1 MSEIQQNLA
10 KNLKEI
16 RKEKGLHQSQVA
28 KKSGVIASTYS
39 RIETCNVSPNLTTLI
54 SIAEALEVSM
64 AELFKR
70 TELKD
75 KSIVEKV
82 EMINGLS
89 EYNRNVVGIL
99 FDSIIEKDKLE
110 KLQEVKMKSRLA
122 ELEKVRNKTF

>member
-16 RKEKGLHQSQVA
+16 RKEKGLHQSQIA

-54 SIAEALEVSM
+54 SIAEALEVPM

-75 KSIVEKV
+75 KTLIQKL

-89 EYNRNVVGIL
+89 EYNRSVVEIL
-99 FDSIIEKDKLE
+99 LDSIIEKDKLE
-110 KLQEVKMKSRLA
+110 KSQEVKMKSRLA
-122 ELEKVRNKTF
+122 ELDRVRKKS

>member
-54 SIAEALEVSM
+54 AIAEALEVPM

-75 KSIVEKV
+75 KTLIEKV

-89 EYNRNVVGIL
+89 EYNRSVVEIL
-99 FDSIIEKDKLE
+99 LDSIIEKDILE
-110 KLQEVKMKSRLA
+110 KSQEVKMKNRLA
-122 ELEKVRNKTF
+122 ELDKVRGRK

>member
-16 RKEKGLHQSQVA
+16 RKEKGLHQSQIA

-54 SIAEALEVSM
+54 SIAEALEVPM

-75 KSIVEKV
+75 KTLIQKL

-89 EYNRNVVGIL
+89 EYNRNVVEIMIDTVL
-99 FDSIIEKDKLE
+99 EKDKLE
-110 KLQEVKMKSRLA
+110 KSQEVKMKSRLA
-122 ELEKVRNKTF
+122 ELDRVRKK

>member
-10 KNLKEI
+10 KNLKSI

-39 RIETCNVSPNLTTLI
+39 RIETCTVSPNLTTLI
-54 SIAEALEVSM
+54 SIAEALKVPM

-75 KSIVEKV
+75 KSLIEKV

-89 EYNRNVVGIL
+89 EYNRSVVEIL
-99 FDSIIEKDKLE
+99 LGSIIEKDKLE
-110 KLQEVKMKSRLA
+110 KSQEIKMKRRLE
-122 ELEKVRNKTF
+122 ELETVRGRK